1 MLLCWRW
8 AGKQMPERVHL
19 DLRVPAQ
26 TVSSGHPVHLDV
38 CFDEHERRSLCERFS
53 FIDLHGLEGKLIL
66 VQLAE
71 GCWAMKGRLEGQV
84 TQACVVS
91 GKPTVSPLVI
101 ELEERFVSALTD
113 QAEVDAMDVDVDLLV
128 DGNIPV
134 GESLSQW
141 IGVCAPAWPRAA
153 DVPLLEEPE
162 AAEPENH
169 PFAKLS
175 ELKK

>member
-1 MLLCWRW
+1 
-8 AGKQMPERVHL
+8 MPDRVHL

-26 TVSSGHPVHLDV
+26 TVAAGQPVQLEV
-38 CFDEHERRSLCERFS
+38 CFDEAERHGLCERFS
-53 FIDLHGLEGKLIL
+53 FLDLNRLEGKLVL
-66 VQLAE
+66 LQLAE
-71 GCWAMKGRLEGQV
+71 GCWAIKGRLEGQV

-91 GKPTVSPLVI
+91 GQPVVSPLVI
-101 ELEERFVSALTD
+101 ELEERFVRAFAD
-113 QAEVDAMDVDVDLLV
+113 QTEVDAMDVDVDLLV
-128 DGNIPV
+128 DGDIPV

-153 DVPLLEEPE
+153 DVPVLEEPE